1 MAGTL
6 TRGLQI
12 LRVLVG
18 RTDGAALSEIA
29 DAVGLP
35 KSATHRILGE
45 LIDAGYV
52 RQRDSLGSY
61 MLTIRFVSMGIRH
74 LAANGLVQLAR
85 PQLSK
90 LADLSG
96 ALVRLSLVDDD
107 RLIFVS
113 QFQGARTGLRYDPE
127 NGEAVGLSSSAS
139 GHAWLAQLSDEQAL
153 EILFKQ
159 GIGSKSEHGP
169 NAPET
174 VEELRSI
181 LAATRERGYGSVE
194 DSFEIGTSAIAAPV
208 LGMGGQVVAVVSI
221 AGPSAL
227 LTASKREELS
237 KPLLDVTHQL
247 SELDLHAH
255 MSAAAS

>member
-18 RTDGAALSEIA
+18 KTEGAALSEIA
-29 DAVGLP
+29 EAVNLP
-35 KSATHRILGE
+35 KSAIHRILGE
-45 LIDAGYV
+45 LCQTGYV
-52 RQRDSLGSY
+52 RQQGSLGNY

-74 LAANGLVQLAR
+74 LAANGLVQLSK
-85 PQLSK
+85 PQLSE
-90 LADLSG
+90 LADISG

-139 GHAWLAQLSDEQAL
+139 GHAWLSQVSEEQAL

-159 GIGSKSEHGP
+159 GIGSKSAHGP

-174 VEELRSI
+174 VDELLSV
-181 LAATRERGYGSVE
+181 LAETRKRGYGSVE

-208 LGMGGQVVAVVSI
+208 FGMDGQVVAVVSI

-227 LTASKREELS
+227 LTASRREELS
-237 KPLLDVTHQL
+237 KPLLDVTRQL
-247 SELDLHAH
+247 SELDLHAS
-255 MSAAAS
+255 MSAAV

>member
-6 TRGLQI
+6 TRGLQV

-18 RTDGAALSEIA
+18 KTEGASLSEIA
-29 DAVGLP
+29 EAVDLP
-35 KSATHRILGE
+35 KSAAHRILGE
-45 LIDAGYV
+45 LCQTGYV

-85 PQLSK
+85 PQLNK
-90 LADLSG
+90 LAELSG

-107 RLIFVS
+107 RLIFVT

-139 GHAWLAQLSDEQAL
+139 GHAWLAQLNEEKAL

-174 VEELRSI
+174 VDELLSV
-181 LAATRERGYGSVE
+181 LADTRKRGYGSVE
-194 DSFEIGTSAIAAPV
+194 DSFEIGTSALAAPV
-208 LGMGGQVVAVVSI
+208 FGNGGQVVGVVSI

-227 LTASKREELS
+227 LTATKREELS
-237 KPLLDVTHQL
+237 APLLEVTRQL
-247 SELDLHAH
+247 SELDLHA
-255 MSAAAS
+255 SIGAAV